1 MTRTRT
7 FQGLAPEDTRPR
19 LDSESPKSGIRLVQ
33 PPLRVPRPSRPE
45 PAVARPVLVRAEPV
59 SVEPVS
65 VEPVSVEP
73 APVPAP
79 PPSRRAAVK
88 PRGDRAHITLLPPA
102 PPIPAL
108 PPEHERLLPKPSQIQ
123 FRSMITTAQDWVLV
137 KPSPPLSPTFG
148 MALRSSLHSLPA
160 FLPPRELLG
169 DVPPVTTD
177 RPSKRVSE
185 GEMEIVRSHRAMQ
198 RRVSWALAV
207 AGFTLAIVAA
217 LVVIAFSRG

>member
-1 MTRTRT
+1 M
-7 FQGLAPEDTRPR
+7 
-19 LDSESPKSGIRLVQ
+19 
-33 PPLRVPRPSRPE
+33 
-45 PAVARPVLVRAEPV
+45 RPVLVQPEAVRPEPV
-59 SVEPVS
+59 SP
-65 VEPVSVEP
+65 EP

-108 PPEHERLLPKPSQIQ
+108 PPEHERLTPKPSPIQ

-148 MALRSSLHSLPA
+148 IELRSSLHSLPA
-160 FLPPRELLG
+160 FVPPRELLG

-177 RPSKRVSE
+177 RLSADRISE
-185 GEMEIVRSHRAMQ
+185 GEMEIVRSRRAMQ
-198 RRVSWALAV
+198 RRVSWALGV